1 MHFVWFGI
9 FINSQLICCFSFSGL
24 SLPFDN
30 GVTPYDNP
38 RVGNFHIPIVLA
50 HPKLPPVEIESP
62 VIATQI
68 VPSILDLLI
77 ESSSLGERA
86 RHAAKDTLSLYEGQS
101 MIRPLKQED
110 QGKHDWQFSV
120 MNTGGSWLAVR
131 SASEPYRLVIP
142 LTSDME
148 WRFSNL
154 EVNPHELLPPIK
166 DFDVNHLAMEV
177 ERMHGPF
184 ALKWVGEAAHVA
196 QWWVAENWR
205 RYEFDPEHPDPIPR
219 D

>member
-1 MHFVWFGI
+1 MFEA
-9 FINSQLICCFSFSGL
+9 NPCSGL

-50 HPKLPPVEIESP
+50 HPKLPPVEIEGP
-62 VIATQI
+62 VITSQLL
-68 VPSILDLLI
+68 PTILDLLI
-77 ESSSLGERA
+77 ESSSLGDNA
-86 RHAAKDTLSLYEGQS
+86 RHAAQDVRSLYEGQS
-101 MIRPLKQED
+101 MIRPLIPQEKEKD
-110 QGKHDWQFSV
+110 DWQFSV

-131 SASEPYRLVIP
+131 SATQPYRLVIP
-142 LTSDME
+142 LIDDVE
-148 WRFSNL
+148 WRFTNL
-154 EVNPHELLPPIK
+154 EVNPHELMPPIK

-177 ERMHGPF
+177 ERVHGPF

-205 RYEFDPEHPDPIPR
+205 RYEYDPDNTEKVADPNHR
-219 D
+219 RR

>member
-1 MHFVWFGI
+1 M
-9 FINSQLICCFSFSGL
+9 
-24 SLPFDN
+24 
-30 GVTPYDNP
+30 TPYDNP

-50 HPKLPPVEIESP
+50 HPNLPPVEIESP
-62 VIATQI
+62 VVATQI
-68 VPSILDLLI
+68 VPTILDLLI
-77 ESSSLGERA
+77 ESSSLGDGA
-86 RHAAKDTLSLYEGQS
+86 RHAARDILPLYEGQS
-101 MIRPLKQED
+101 MIRSLKQEEK
-110 QGKHDWQFSV
+110 GKQDWQFSV

-142 LTSDME
+142 LIDDIE

-177 ERMHGPF
+177 ERIHGPF

-205 RYEFDPEHPDPIPR
+205 RYRFDPEHPDPISR